1 MIRFDEIGERLKAY
15 RLGRGLL
22 AEDVAERLGISRAAV
37 YRIEGGGVV
46 KIETLE
52 RLAVLLET
60 TVASL
65 LGAGVEYYSSPVSY
79 FERMR
84 QVEEQADQV
93 VAHFPPLSYLLTSDS
108 YSAHLRQ
115 TLVEAL
121 PPHVEGREAIEEID
135 HVEGREAIEEI
146 DAIIAILDDRKMA
159 RRRRR
164 LSVVNFVNLLEI
176 ERWLKLGV
184 VGRFDLPA
192 AELGRRRLAARVEVE
207 HLIGLIESEPMGVQ
221 IGLIE
226 EALPNITFQLFR
238 MAEKTLLGL
247 SPFRLGGEL
256 PNIRSGI
263 AMLTADEQPVRL
275 YEEIADD
282 LWRRALKGSEAAAM
296 LRAAL
301 DRSAIA
307 PRKQVPQLA

>member
-93 VAHFPPLSYLLTSDS
+93 VAHFPPLSYLLTSDN

-121 PPHVEGREAIEEID
+121 PPHVEG
-135 HVEGREAIEEI
+135 GEAIEEI

-307 PRKQVPQLA
+307 PRKQAPQLA